1 MFWGIIGLRYQ
12 SGYEIWADTAYT
24 GTAITLNWFCAM
36 CWFFLILEG
45 KQNKKQKQFFFD
57 FIHFF
62 IILINNKFFNLVLL
76 FVLILLKRFRILVTY
91 CIE

>member
-45 KQNKKQKQFFFD
+45 KQNLKKKKIFD
-57 FIHFF
+57 SFHFF
-62 IILINNKFFNLVLL
+62 INNKFFNLVLL
-76 FVLILLKRFRILVTY
+76 FVLF
-91 CIE
+91 C

>member
-45 KQNKKQKQFFFD
+45 KQNKKTKNKKFDSFHFLLTINSSILFFCLFYSVETFQD
-57 FIHFF
+57 FGH
-62 IILINNKFFNLVLL
+62 VLH
-76 FVLILLKRFRILVTY
+76 
-91 CIE
+91 

>member
-45 KQNKKQKQFFFD
+45 KQNKK
-57 FIHFF
+57 
-62 IILINNKFFNLVLL
+62 KF
-76 FVLILLKRFRILVTY
+76 
-91 CIE
+91 